1 MEELHVAAISVAE
14 PLRRNRVRDEPGRA
28 ERHAGRRGGV
38 GGIDLEELGTA
49 KKGSRWAEESRPIRT
64 GPLGNAPTDVV
75 GVLAVVHGFDDGIRV
90 RIAHHPMGVV
100 AERTVSFEPAH
111 DSLGGL
117 GALALGGRQHSLDH
131 QIVDRPTIDAGQLRD
146 LGAGRRILGVG
157 KMRVD
162 ARP

>member
-1 MEELHVAAISVAE
+1 ME
-14 PLRRNRVRDEPGRA
+14 PLA
-28 ERHAGRRGGV
+28 EKAV
-38 GGIDLEELGTA
+38 GYELVCSVT
-49 KKGSRWAEESRPIRT
+49 
-64 GPLGNAPTDVV
+64 APTDAVD
-75 GVLAVVHGFDDGIRV
+75 VLAVVHGFDDGIRV
-90 RIAHHPMGVV
+90 PVAHYPVGVV

-131 QIVDRPTIDAGQLRD
+131 QIVDRPTIDAGQLRYV
-146 LGAGRRILGVG
+146 GAGRRILGVG

>member
-1 MEELHVAAISVAE
+1 MNLAE
-14 PLRRNRVRDEPGRA
+14 PNATQVGGGVSGGLTWRNSALP
-28 ERHAGRRGGV
+28 RRGAAGQRKAV
-38 GGIDLEELGTA
+38 RYELVRSVT
-49 KKGSRWAEESRPIRT
+49 
-64 GPLGNAPTDVV
+64 APTDVV

-100 AERTVSFEPAH
+100 AERTVSFEAAH
-111 DSLGGL
+111 DLPGRL

-146 LGAGRRILGVG
+146 VGAGRRILGVG